1 MIDELLVVK
10 EYVDCYK
17 SLREISKEFNTNHH
31 RIKRILLKNNVVIN
45 NSNRKRNAL
54 TEEHKMNISKSCK
67 GRVSPNKGKKMK
79 KETLYKNMVAHIKWN
94 VNLEFLLQFEDIEKL
109 KFLNKVVRR
118 DRVAEHFDTEKYK
131 SFVLKFYYDNQFNNV
146 YENWI
151 EENKSKFALP
161 SLDHIIPLSKG
172 GSWDLENLQFL
183 PWCVNRAKVDFL
195 PNEWEYIK
203 NKYFKE

>member
-79 KETLYKNMVAHIKWN
+79 KETLYKNMVAHIKW
-94 VNLEFLLQFEDIEKL
+94 K
-109 KFLNKVVRR
+109 
-118 DRVAEHFDTEKYK
+118 
-131 SFVLKFYYDNQFNNV
+131 
-146 YENWI
+146 
-151 EENKSKFALP
+151 
-161 SLDHIIPLSKG
+161 
-172 GSWDLENLQFL
+172 
-183 PWCVNRAKVDFL
+183 
-195 PNEWEYIK
+195 
-203 NKYFKE
+203 